1 MLRTNRE
8 KLVMLSVQGEV
19 SAPGYN
25 AMGKLDHNG
34 HVFVLPGTGGITY
47 HVKIGDRCCGLAG
60 DHVEPGVSTK
70 NYDEKFS
77 NAYNYLSCI
86 GNTATVITGDAKGC
100 KGFVTGTHGGIEH
113 VIMYFDDETLE
124 KLNIGDKINV
134 RSYGQGMELPDWP
147 DISVMNLDPDLLNK
161 LGITEEDGKLIVP
174 VAKTVPGCLM
184 GSGLGASTTKKGDYD
199 ITMFDKKLVEEYH
212 LDELRFGDIVAL
224 LDCDNVNGRNFITG
238 ALSIG
243 VIVHSDCLISGHGP
257 GVTTLF
263 SCLNGKLG
271 YKLDPKA
278 NLADILL

>member
-1 MLRTNRE
+1 MLRTNKE
-8 KLVMLSVQGEV
+8 NLVKLSVQGEV
-19 SAPGYN
+19 SAPIYN

-34 HVFVLPGTGGITY
+34 HTFVLPGTGGISY
-47 HVKIGDRCCGLAG
+47 NVKIGDPACTFMG

-70 NYDEKFS
+70 NYEEKAS
-77 NAYNYLSCI
+77 NAYNFLSCV
-86 GNTATVITGDAKGC
+86 GNETTVITGGAKGR

-113 VIMYFDDETLE
+113 VIMYFDPETLE
-124 KLNIGDKINV
+124 LLNIGDKINV
-134 RSYGQGMELPDWP
+134 RAFGQGLKLLDWP
-147 DISVMNLDPDLLNK
+147 DITVMNLDPALLEKMN
-161 LGITEEDGKLIVP
+161 ITEEDGRLIVP

-184 GSGLGASTTKKGDYD
+184 GSGLGANTTKKGDYD
-199 ITMFDKKLVEEYH
+199 ITMFDEGLVKEYG

-224 LDCDNVNGRNFITG
+224 LDCDNTNGRNFITG

-243 VIVHSDCLISGHGP
+243 VIVHGSCLISGHGP

>member
-1 MLRTNRE
+1 MLRINRE
-8 KLVMLSVQGEV
+8 RLVKISVQGEV
-19 SAPGYN
+19 SAPTYN
-25 AMGKLDHNG
+25 AAGKLDHNG
-34 HVFVLPGTGGITY
+34 KVFVLPGTGGITY
-47 HVKIGDRCCGLAG
+47 NVKIGDLACFFAG

-70 NYDEKFS
+70 NYDEKKS

-86 GNTATVITGDAKGC
+86 GNEATVISGDAKGR

-113 VIMYFDDETLE
+113 VIMYFDEETLE
-124 KLNIGDKINV
+124 LLNIGDKINV
-134 RSYGQGMELPDWP
+134 KAYGQGMELLDWP
-147 DISVMNLDPDLLNK
+147 DIAVMNLDPDLLEK
-161 LGITEEDGKLIVP
+161 LNVTEEDGKLIVP

-199 ITMFDKKLVEEYH
+199 ITMFDKKLVKEYG

-271 YKLDPKA
+271 YRLDPKA